1 MDAQSRYDKV
11 VDDLLVQHGDVEKAQ
26 MMGMPTLKRNG
37 KLVAGFAPSSGGM
50 AFKLTDES
58 AREAALAIEGARLFD
73 PSERGRPMKEWV
85 EVPVKHA
92 DRWPELARQAFA
104 SV

>member
-1 MDAQSRYDKV
+1 MDPQSRYGEV
-11 VDDLLVQHGDVEKAQ
+11 VDDLLAQHGDVEKAQ

-50 AFKLTDES
+50 AFKLTDS
-58 AREAALAIEGARLFD
+58 AGREAALAIEGARLFD